1 MQYHYHMILHTYSD
15 GSILRVMDASALIH
29 IPIWKGNR
37 HLDPIHVKNIKEST
51 KAYLL
56 DSGYKIIQYEED
68 GIVNSYL
75 IDGQHRRFV
84 VNDYLKTKTIEDDYF
99 ENPIKDF
106 KVTVT
111 EIKVSSESDAID
123 YFNKINNAKPVQYQE
138 DPNLIVNKYIQGFEK
153 RFPGMCKIK
162 RPYLSIDKLREA
174 LTHHIHSL
182 KKLSVDDFI
191 KECNIHNKRMIE
203 YIKTIYTKKDKN
215 IIKRMIELE
224 FALAWDIEWVAIIC
238 RPIPS

>member
-1 MQYHYHMILHTYSD
+1 MKLHTYSD
-15 GSILRVMDASALIH
+15 GSLLRIMDASALIH

-37 HLDPIHVKNIKEST
+37 HLDPVHVKNIKEST

-68 GIVNSYL
+68 GIQKSYL
-75 IDGQHRRFV
+75 IDGQHRV
-84 VNDYLKTKTIEDDYF
+84 SVIIDYFKTKTIEDEYF

-111 EIKVSSESDAID
+111 EITVSSESEAID
-123 YFNKINNAKPVQYQE
+123 YFNKINNVKPVQYQE
-138 DPNLIVNKYIQGFEK
+138 DPNLIINTYIQGFEK

-162 RPYLSIDKLREA
+162 RPYLSTDKLRDS
-174 LTHHIHSL
+174 LTLHIDSL

-191 KECNIHNKRMIE
+191 KECNTQNTKMIE
-203 YIKTIYTKKDKN
+203 YIKTIRRKKDEN
-215 IIKRMIELE
+215 LIKRMIELD
-224 FALAWDIEWVAIIC
+224 FALAWDLKWIDSI
-238 RPIPS
+238 

>member
-1 MQYHYHMILHTYSD
+1 MKLHTYSD
-15 GSILRVMDASALIH
+15 GSLLRIMDASALIH

-37 HLDPIHVKNIKEST
+37 HLDPVHVKNIKEST

-68 GIVNSYL
+68 GIQKSYL
-75 IDGQHRRFV
+75 IDGQHRV
-84 VNDYLKTKTIEDDYF
+84 SVIIDYFKTKTIEDEYF

-111 EIKVSSESDAID
+111 EITVSSESEAID
-123 YFNKINNAKPVQYQE
+123 YFNKINNVKPVQYQE
-138 DPNLIVNKYIQGFEK
+138 DPNLIINTYIQGFEK

-162 RPYLSIDKLREA
+162 RPYLSTDKLRDS
-174 LTHHIHSL
+174 LTLHIDSL

-191 KECNIHNKRMIE
+191 KECNTQNTKMIE
-203 YIKTIYTKKDKN
+203 YIKTIRRKKDEN
-215 IIKRMIELE
+215 LIKRMIELD
-224 FALAWDIEWVAIIC
+224 FALAWDLKWIHSI
-238 RPIPS
+238 

>member
-1 MQYHYHMILHTYSD
+1 MKLHTYSD
-15 GSILRVMDASALIH
+15 GSILRIMDASALIH

-37 HLDPIHVKNIKEST
+37 HLDPVHVKNIKEST

-68 GIVNSYL
+68 GIQKSYL
-75 IDGQHRRFV
+75 IDGQHRLSV
-84 VNDYLKTKTIEDDYF
+84 VNDYFKTKTIEDEYF

-111 EIKVSSESDAID
+111 EITVSSESDAID
-123 YFNKINNAKPVQYQE
+123 YFNKINNVKPVQYQE
-138 DPNLIVNKYIQGFEK
+138 DPNLIINTYIKGFEK

-162 RPYLSIDKLREA
+162 RPYLSTDKLRDT
-174 LTHHIHSL
+174 LTLHIDSL

-191 KECNIHNKRMIE
+191 KECNRQNTKMIE
-203 YIKTIYTKKDKN
+203 YIKTIRRKKDEN
-215 IIKRMIELE
+215 LIKRMIELD
-224 FALAWDIEWVAIIC
+224 FALAWDLKWIDSI
-238 RPIPS
+238 

>member
-1 MQYHYHMILHTYSD
+1 MKLHTYSD

-37 HLDPIHVKNIKEST
+37 HIDLDHVKNIKEST

-68 GIVNSYL
+68 GIKNSYL

-84 VNDYLKTKTIEDDYF
+84 VNDYFKTKTIEDEYF

-111 EIKVSSESDAID
+111 EMTVDSEADAID
-123 YFNKINNAKPVQYQE
+123 YFNRINNVKPIQYEE
-138 DPNLIVNKYIQGFEK
+138 DPNLIINKYILGIDK
-153 RFPGMCKIK
+153 AFPGMIKTK
-162 RPYLSIDKLREA
+162 RPYLSSDKLRDA
-174 LTHHIHSL
+174 LKTKINSL
-182 KKLSVDDFI
+182 KKLSVDDFVN
-191 KECNIHNKRMIE
+191 ECKIQNTKMIQH
-203 YIKTIYTKKDKN
+203 IKTVHRKKDEN
-215 IIKRMIELE
+215 IIKRMIELD
-224 FALAWDIEWVAIIC
+224 FALGWDLKWIDSI
-238 RPIPS
+238 

>member
-1 MQYHYHMILHTYSD
+1 MKLHTYSD
-15 GSILRVMDASALIH
+15 GSLLRIMDASALIH

-37 HLDPIHVKNIKEST
+37 HLDPVHVKNIKEST

-68 GIVNSYL
+68 GIQKSYL
-75 IDGQHRRFV
+75 IDGQHRV
-84 VNDYLKTKTIEDDYF
+84 SVIIDYFKTKTIEDEYF

-111 EIKVSSESDAID
+111 EITVSSESEAID
-123 YFNKINNAKPVQYQE
+123 YFNKINNVKPVQYQE
-138 DPNLIVNKYIQGFEK
+138 DPNLIINTYIQGFEK

-162 RPYLSIDKLREA
+162 RPYLSTDKLRDS
-174 LTHHIHSL
+174 LTLHIDSL

-191 KECNIHNKRMIE
+191 KECNKQNTKMIE
-203 YIKTIYTKKDKN
+203 YIKTIRRKKDEN
-215 IIKRMIELE
+215 LIKRMIELD
-224 FALAWDIEWVAIIC
+224 FALAWDLKWIHSI
-238 RPIPS
+238 

>member
-1 MQYHYHMILHTYSD
+1 MKLHTYSD
-15 GSILRVMDASALIH
+15 GSLLRIMDASALIH

-37 HLDPIHVKNIKEST
+37 HLDPVHVKNIKEST

-68 GIVNSYL
+68 GIQKSYL
-75 IDGQHRRFV
+75 IDGQHRV
-84 VNDYLKTKTIEDDYF
+84 SVIIDYFKTKTIEDEYF

-111 EIKVSSESDAID
+111 EITVSSESEAID
-123 YFNKINNAKPVQYQE
+123 YFNKINNVKPVQYQE
-138 DPNLIVNKYIQGFEK
+138 DPNLIINTYIQGFEK

-162 RPYLSIDKLREA
+162 RPYLSTDKLRDS
-174 LTHHIHSL
+174 LTLHIDSL

-191 KECNIHNKRMIE
+191 KECNTQNTKMIE
-203 YIKTIYTKKDKN
+203 YIKTIRRKKDEN
-215 IIKRMIELE
+215 LIKRMIELD
-224 FALAWDIEWVAIIC
+224 FALAWDLKWIDTI
-238 RPIPS
+238 